1 MKRTIAF
8 LFAFCTLAAGVAIA
22 QDILIE
28 DVQLQA
34 PKDSVVM
41 LDVPELPAEDVV
53 EVPKVDRQLVNH
65 LAAGIP
71 IGFMGNGVGIIEVAT
86 TLTPH
91 LQFRLGYHFPIVS
104 AFSFTWNDICNV
116 ASVVGAGDLPKTVEY
131 NGKTIDFGPSK
142 LSFGSNLD
150 INADYYAF
158 ADQDDIWMPKKLA
171 TACDVL
177 ATKDNSKPNLF
188 TSNSMQVDAEGREL
202 ELFHKGPE
210 PKFRKGNVLVFG
222 TEQGCSMVF
231 NRKALEIYSEHEPTL
246 TWHDRWLYHICYFLG
261 SVTYDHRPLF
271 YYRRHEKNA
280 LANHKAGSLE
290 GEPSKIVRVYRILF
304 VEPPV
309 TNHVE
314 MAHEFFDHFASHLK
328 KEDQKLFQR
337 FIVCRKSIASKIYIL
352 FSRHFI
358 YPYYDANEGR
368 LLKWLVLAGRL

>member
-1 MKRTIAF
+1 MSTYNGERF
-8 LFAFCTLAAGVAIA
+8 LEEQL
-22 QDILIE
+22 DSILSQE
-28 DVQLQA
+28 DVNVSLLVRDDGS
-34 PKDSVVM
+34 KDNTCQILSDYA
-41 LDVPELPAEDVV
+41 LKHQNIELKLCENVGFV
-53 EVPKVDRQLVNH
+53 KSFSELVKM
-65 LAAGIP
+65 A
-71 IGFMGNGVGIIEVAT
+71 VT
-86 TLTPH
+86 
-91 LQFRLGYHFPIVS
+91 
-104 AFSFTWNDICNV
+104 
-116 ASVVGAGDLPKTVEY
+116 
-131 NGKTIDFGPSK
+131 
-142 LSFGSNLD
+142 LD
-150 INADYYAF
+150 IDADYYAF
-158 ADQDDIWMPKKLA
+158 ADQDDIWIPKKLA
-171 TACDVL
+171 MACSVL
-177 ATKDNSKPNLF
+177 AMKDNSKPNLF
-188 TSNSMQVDAEGREL
+188 TSNSMQIDAEGREL

-231 NRKALEIYSEHEPTL
+231 NRKAVEIYSEHEPSL

-261 SVTYDHRPLF
+261 SVTYDHQPLF

-314 MAHEFFDHFASHLK
+314 MAQEFYDHFASRLK
-328 KEDQKLFQR
+328 KDDQKLFRR
-337 FIVCRKSIASKIYIL
+337 FIVCRRSLASKIYML

>member
-1 MKRTIAF
+1 MKIPRVLVLMSTYNGGRF
-8 LFAFCTLAAGVAIA
+8 LEEQLDSILSQEGVDVSLLVRDDGSRDNTC
-22 QDILIE
+22 QILSDYSSKHQNIE
-28 DVQLQA
+28 VKTCENVGFVKSFSA
-34 PKDSVVM
+34 
-41 LDVPELPAEDVV
+41 
-53 EVPKVDRQLVNH
+53 LVNM
-65 LAAGIP
+65 A
-71 IGFMGNGVGIIEVAT
+71 VT
-86 TLTPH
+86 
-91 LQFRLGYHFPIVS
+91 
-104 AFSFTWNDICNV
+104 
-116 ASVVGAGDLPKTVEY
+116 
-131 NGKTIDFGPSK
+131 
-142 LSFGSNLD
+142 LD
-150 INADYYAF
+150 IDVDYYAF
-158 ADQDDIWMPKKLA
+158 ADQDDIWLPNKLA

-231 NRKALEIYSEHEPTL
+231 NRKAVDIYSEHEPNL
-246 TWHDRWLYHICYFLG
+246 TWHDRWMYHICYFLG
-261 SVTYDHRPLF
+261 SVTYDHQPLF

-314 MAHEFFDHFASHLK
+314 MAQEFYDHFALRLK
-328 KEDQKLFQR
+328 KEDQKLFRR
-337 FIVCRKSIASKIYIL
+337 FIICRKSLVSKIYML

-368 LLKWLVLAGRL
+368 LLKWLILAGRL

>member
-1 MKRTIAF
+1 MKNPR
-8 LFAFCTLAAGVAIA
+8 V
-22 QDILIE
+22 
-28 DVQLQA
+28 
-34 PKDSVVM
+34 
-41 LDVPELPAEDVV
+41 
-53 EVPKVDRQLVNH
+53 LV
-65 LAAGIP
+65 L
-71 IGFMGNGVGIIEVAT
+71 MST
-86 TLTPH
+86 
-91 LQFRLGYHFPIVS
+91 
-104 AFSFTWNDICNV
+104 
-116 ASVVGAGDLPKTVEY
+116 Y
-131 NGKTIDFGPSK
+131 NGERFLEEQLDSILSQEGVDVRLLVRDDGSK
-142 LSFGSNLD
+142 DNTCQIMSDYASKHQNIEFKPCENVGFVKSFSELVKMAVFSD

-231 NRKALEIYSEHEPTL
+231 NRKAVEIYSEHEPTL

-314 MAHEFFDHFASHLK
+314 MAREFYDHFASHLK

>member
-1 MKRTIAF
+1 MSTYNGERF
-8 LFAFCTLAAGVAIA
+8 LEEQL
-22 QDILIE
+22 DSILSQE
-28 DVQLQA
+28 DVNVSLLVRDDGS
-34 PKDSVVM
+34 KDNTCQILSDYA
-41 LDVPELPAEDVV
+41 LKHQNIELKLCENVGFV
-53 EVPKVDRQLVNH
+53 KSFSELVKM
-65 LAAGIP
+65 A
-71 IGFMGNGVGIIEVAT
+71 VT
-86 TLTPH
+86 
-91 LQFRLGYHFPIVS
+91 
-104 AFSFTWNDICNV
+104 
-116 ASVVGAGDLPKTVEY
+116 
-131 NGKTIDFGPSK
+131 
-142 LSFGSNLD
+142 LD
-150 INADYYAF
+150 IDADYYAF
-158 ADQDDIWMPKKLA
+158 ADQDDIWMPPKLA
-171 TACDVL
+171 MACSVL

-188 TSNSMQVDAEGREL
+188 TSNSMQIDAEGREL

-231 NRKALEIYSEHEPTL
+231 NRKAVEIYSEHEPSL

-261 SVTYDHRPLF
+261 SVTYDHQPLF

-314 MAHEFFDHFASHLK
+314 MAQEFYDHFASRLK
-328 KEDQKLFQR
+328 KDDQKLFRR
-337 FIVCRKSIASKIYIL
+337 FIVCRRSLASKIYML

>member
-1 MKRTIAF
+1 MKGPKVLVLMSTYNGERF
-8 LFAFCTLAAGVAIA
+8 LEEQL
-22 QDILIE
+22 DSILCQE
-28 DVQLQA
+28 DVNVSLLVRDDGS
-34 PKDSVVM
+34 KDNTCQILSDYA
-41 LDVPELPAEDVV
+41 LKHQNIELKLCENVGFV
-53 EVPKVDRQLVNH
+53 KSFSELVKM
-65 LAAGIP
+65 A
-71 IGFMGNGVGIIEVAT
+71 VT
-86 TLTPH
+86 
-91 LQFRLGYHFPIVS
+91 
-104 AFSFTWNDICNV
+104 
-116 ASVVGAGDLPKTVEY
+116 
-131 NGKTIDFGPSK
+131 
-142 LSFGSNLD
+142 LD
-150 INADYYAF
+150 IDADYYAF
-158 ADQDDIWMPKKLA
+158 ADQDDIWMPQKLA
-171 TACDVL
+171 MACSVL

-188 TSNSMQVDAEGREL
+188 TSNSMQIDAEGREL

-231 NRKALEIYSEHEPTL
+231 NRKAVEIYSEHEPSL

-261 SVTYDHRPLF
+261 SVTYNHQPLF

-314 MAHEFFDHFASHLK
+314 MAQEFYDHFASRLK
-328 KEDQKLFQR
+328 KDDQKLFRR
-337 FIVCRKSIASKIYIL
+337 FIVCRKSLASKIYML

-368 LLKWLVLAGRL
+368 LLKWLILAGRL